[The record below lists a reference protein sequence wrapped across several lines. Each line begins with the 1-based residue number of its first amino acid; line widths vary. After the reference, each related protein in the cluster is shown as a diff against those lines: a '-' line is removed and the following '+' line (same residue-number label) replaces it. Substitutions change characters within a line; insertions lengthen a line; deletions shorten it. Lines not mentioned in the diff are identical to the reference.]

1 MMCFSLEK
9 PGAGQVTTWD
19 MLRAGLLLGVLV
31 HGLAT
36 TRRLVQT
43 KAWFE
48 ERERSLLGER
58 AGSVASL
65 ERVAVLPSR
74 QGRGVGSA
82 ALASAPY
89 PYPNPNANPIP
100 SPNPS
105 PSPSPSPRPGPSPSP
120 SPDPDPNP
128 NPNQASALQEMD
140 ALGLAV
146 FLTTQEERNVTF
158 YRRLGFAVIADEI
171 CPIGAT
177 YRCWMM
183 LREPNASAS

>member
-1 MMCFSLEK
+1 MFFSLEK
-9 PGAGQVTTWD
+9 PGARQVTTWD

-31 HGLAT
+31 HGLAI

-48 ERERSLLGER
+48 ERERALLGER
-58 AGSVASL
+58 AGSVARL

-82 ALASAPY
+82 ALASA
-89 PYPNPNANPIP
+89 
-100 SPNPS
+100 
-105 PSPSPSPRPGPSPSP
+105 
-120 SPDPDPNP
+120 
-128 NPNQASALQEMD
+128 LQEMD

-146 FLTTQEERNVTF
+146 FLATQEERNLTF

-183 LREPNASAS
+183 LREPNASAKLS